1 MPRFVTATRSIA
13 VACAAAWTAGCG
25 EPPVVTEVVPDMT
38 VFIGDTATVDL
49 SGHFSDPDGDA
60 LTYEASSSDPAV
72 VAASATGSTLMIVP
86 QAKGAASV
94 GVTATDGG
102 GEARIEISVT
112 VGNRAPE
119 VVVPITGIEPY
130 PTEVVLIPVSEH
142 IVDPDGDPVSYEASS
157 LDSAI
162 ILFGLS
168 GDTLRVEGV
177 SRGQAIVTVAATDD
191 DGLSANIQITV
202 TVVPMPQRIVLEH
215 FYDAAGGAGWGK
227 SDNWGTDADLATWYG
242 VELNQHGQI
251 RSLSLGGNNL
261 KGTITPHLAELDSL
275 QHLNLESNGLEG
287 TVPEL
292 LAWLPLSELR
302 LTDNPGLGGEL
313 EEMFMWSL
321 IGLNV
326 FLAGG
331 TDICAPNDEDFRA
344 WLRDIAERRVKMCGE
359 QAYPGAYLIQATQ
372 TLEADDRV
380 PLVGGKKALLRV
392 FATSAYSTHEGMPP
406 AKVTFYED
414 GSEFRTLTVP
424 GRPEAVPTGIA
435 EDALDQSLNM
445 EIPPDV
451 IRPGLEMAI
460 EIDPEGTLDDE
471 LGVAARVPAK
481 GVHEYEVHY
490 MPTFDLTVIPFL
502 WEDDP
507 DSAIIGYA
515 ERMEEDREEYGL
527 LHATYDLLPVEDF
540 EVTAY
545 KAVETSSNVAGTLL
559 RETDAIR
566 QADGGAGYFQG
577 QMSGDVA
584 GNVLGVAW
592 LNHRSSFSVPRN
604 YTIAHELGHNLNLR
618 HAPCGNPAPAGPD
631 PNYPHENA
639 KTGTWGYDG
648 RNHEML
654 DPDRYRDM
662 MSYCGPEWISDF
674 FFDKALQYRRNRGYQ
689 ERRTPAAATQT
700 ILLWGGLDE
709 DGEPF
714 LDPAFVMEAF
724 PGLPTS
730 PGAYEL
736 TGRDRGGTALFSLSF
751 DMPEVGD
758 APGKSS
764 SFVFT
769 LPVREGWSSLATVT
783 LSGPGGSVALDGDTD
798 NPMTIA
804 REGKSGPIRAFWD
817 GWRAS
822 ADRAGRVLLRSRG
835 IPGPEEWR
843 R

>member
-1 MPRFVTATRSIA
+1 
-13 VACAAAWTAGCG
+13 
-25 EPPVVTEVVPDMT
+25 MT

-60 LTYEASSSDPAV
+60 LTYEVSSTNPAV
-72 VAASATGSTLMIVP
+72 VAASTTGSTLQIVP

-94 GVTATDGG
+94 EVTATDGG
-102 GEARIEISVT
+102 GAARIEISVT

-119 VVVPITGIEPY
+119 VAVPITGIEPY
-130 PTEVVLIPVSEH
+130 PTQVVRIPVSEH

-157 LDSAI
+157 LDSAL

-168 GDTLRVEGV
+168 GDTLRLEGV

-191 DGLSANIQITV
+191 EGLSAKIQITV
-202 TVVPMPQRIVLEH
+202 TVVPMPQRIVLER
-215 FYDAAGGAGWGK
+215 FYDAAGGAGWGT
-227 SDNWGTDADLATWYG
+227 SSNWGTDADLATWYG
-242 VELNQHGQI
+242 VELNEHGQI

-261 KGTITPHLAELDSL
+261 KGTITPYLAELDSL
-275 QHLNLESNGLEG
+275 QYLNLESNGLEG

-302 LTDNPGLGGEL
+302 LSDNPGLGGEL

-321 IGLNV
+321 IDLKV

-331 TDICAPNDEDFRA
+331 TNICAPNNQDFRS
-344 WLRDIAERRVKMCGE
+344 WLRGIAERRVKMCGV
-359 QAYPGAYLIQATQ
+359 QASPAAYLTQATQ
-372 TLEADDRV
+372 ALKAEDRV

-392 FATSAYSTHEGMPP
+392 FATSAYSTHEGIPP
-406 AKVTFYED
+406 VKATFYED
-414 GSEFRTLTVP
+414 GSELRTLTLP
-424 GRPEAVPTGIA
+424 GRSQAIPTGVA
-435 EDALDQSLNM
+435 EHALDQSSNV
-445 EIPPDV
+445 EIPPDI
-451 IRPGLEMAI
+451 IRPGLEVVI

-471 LGVAARVPAK
+471 LGVAARIPAD

-502 WEDDP
+502 WEEDP
-507 DSAIIGYA
+507 DSAIIGYV
-515 ERMEEDREEYGL
+515 EKMEEEKEANGR
-527 LHATYDLLPVEDF
+527 LHSTYDLLPIKDF

-545 KAVETSSNVAGTLL
+545 KPVETASNLAGALL
-559 RETDAIR
+559 RRTDAIR
-566 QADGGAGYFQG
+566 QSDGGAGYFQG
-577 QMSGDVA
+577 QMSGGRPDGVA
-584 GNVLGVAW
+584 GVAW
-592 LNHRSSFSVPRN
+592 LNHKSSFSIPSN
-604 YTIAHELGHNLNLR
+604 LIISHELGHNLNLR
-618 HAPCGNPAPAGPD
+618 HAPCGGAEGAD
-631 PNYPHENA
+631 PSYPHDNA
-639 KTGTWGYDG
+639 KTGTWGYDI
-648 RNHEML
+648 RNHAMR
-654 DPDRYRDM
+654 DPDRHRDL
-662 MSYCGPEWISDF
+662 MSYCQPQWISDF
-674 FFDKALQYRRNRGYQ
+674 YFDKALQYRRNRGYP
-689 ERRTPAAATQT
+689 ERRAPAEATQT

-724 PGLPTS
+724 PGLPAS

-764 SFVFT
+764 YFVFT
-769 LPVREGWSSLATVT
+769 LPVREGWGSLASIT
-783 LSGPGGSVALDGDTD
+783 LSGPGGSVVLDGDTD

-817 GWRAS
+817 GWRSS
-822 ADRAGRVLLRSRG
+822 ANHPGRVLLRSRG
-835 IPGPEEWR
+835 IPGPEEWER
-843 R
+843 